1 LVFAGGLIL
10 LVKLLVKGEYLF
22 VVASTLIAKR
32 FEVSEFVIGLTLVS
46 VGTSEPEL
54 ASSVLLVKL

>member
-1 LVFAGGLIL
+1 MGGLIL
-10 LVKLLVKGEYLF
+10 LVKGEDLF

-32 FEVSEFVIGLTLVS
+32 LEISEFVIGLTLVS

-54 ASSVLLVKL
+54 ASSILLGIVTK

>member
-1 LVFAGGLIL
+1 VGGLIL
-10 LVKLLVKGEYLF
+10 LVKGKGLF

-54 ASSVLLVKL
+54 ASSILLVKL